1 MIESL
6 LVHDVTVTHPVVS
19 TDRNGARRE
28 AWSGATT
35 STAKGW
41 LHQTSSSEPIEGR
54 DGELSLWVLYLP
66 AGTDVDAHDR
76 VTVLGLTFE
85 VDAPPLPA
93 WTPRGEHHL
102 EVRLRRMVG

>member
-6 LVHDVTVTHPVVS
+6 LVRDVTITSPTVT
-19 TDRNGARRE
+19 TDRNGSRQE
-28 AWSGATT
+28 TFTGATPR
-35 STAKGW
+35 SAKGW
-41 LHQTSSSEPIEGR
+41 LHQTSASEVIEGR
-54 DGELSLWVLYLP
+54 DGELSMWVLYLP
-66 AGTDVDAHDR
+66 AGTTIGAHDR
-76 VTVLGLTFE
+76 VTVSGSTFE